1 MEKDLWVRELM
12 ETSRT
17 IMAMTKR
24 TKINQLC
31 LWHSLS
37 TTSWIQSIVTDPS
50 PCPLPSVP
58 QLHSQSPF
66 NSSASRFFSQLFHLL
81 SMPPGSPP
89 LNPLPILLPEF
100 MLKLHWWCNSLTT
113 KAHLPLLQ
121 PNYITC
127 TSQNP
132 PLTLQF
138 LATLHFLMLFI
149 LTNWSPSPLVIVC
162 VSQNPAHSSR
172 LVSEFSF
179 FVRSRYNCVYQ
190 WNWKVCPDSVEA
202 ARIPLTGS
210 GLPVP

>member
-17 IMAMTKR
+17 IMAMTKF

-37 TTSWIQSIVTDPS
+37 TTSWIQSTVTGPS

-81 SMPPGSPP
+81 SMPPGSPH
-89 LNPLPILLPEF
+89 LKPLPILLPEF
-100 MLKLHWWCNSLTT
+100 TLKLHWWCNSLTT

-138 LATLHFLMLFI
+138 LATLHFLMLFT
-149 LTNWSPSPLVIVC
+149 LTHWSPSPLVIIC
-162 VSQNPAHSSR
+162 VHQNPAILQDWSQNS
-172 LVSEFSF
+172 LSF
-179 FVRSRYNCVYQ
+179 LGAVITVFTNGTG
-190 WNWKVCPDSVEA
+190 KCPDSGEA
-202 ARIPLTGS
+202 ARIPLSGS